1 MQNDSV
7 KKGHDK
13 NNNLMKF
20 KTTVL
25 ALALTIGAFSAQAQ
39 GSGKVTLK
47 ADIESANEKSDL
59 QISVLDLATK
69 DLVQRDVVS
78 NLYHCTLPLNQRYML
93 HFQKEGHPATRLII
107 DTNTPVEMSYFL
119 NIHLKLNNSESAM
132 ETGISVSAGKIMFD
146 ESKGNFDLS
155 QDGATGA
162 RMLALTYTSAA
173 PIVAKF

>member
-1 MQNDSV
+1 
-7 KKGHDK
+7 
-13 NNNLMKF
+13 MKI

-25 ALALTIGAFSAQAQ
+25 ALALIIGAFHALAQ

-47 ADIESANEKSDL
+47 AEIESANEKKDL

-93 HFQKEGHPATRLII
+93 HFQKEGHPATRLIV

-119 NIHLKLNNSESAM
+119 NIHLKLNNSESEM
-132 ETGISVSAGKIMFD
+132 ETGISVSAGKIVFNATT
-146 ESKGNFDLS
+146 GNFDLAQES
-155 QDGATGA
+155 AAGA
-162 RMLALTYTSAA
+162 RMLALSYTASA
-173 PIVAKF
+173 PVIAKY

>member
-1 MQNDSV
+1 MLNQSV
-7 KKGHDK
+7 KKAHDK

-20 KTTVL
+20 KTTIL
-25 ALALTIGAFSAQAQ
+25 ALAIISGAFSAHAQ

-47 ADIESANEKSDL
+47 AEIESANEKRDL

-119 NIHLKLNNSESAM
+119 NIHLKLNNSGSEM
-132 ETGISVSAGKIMFD
+132 ETGISVSAGKIIFD
-146 ESKGNFDLS
+146 EAKGNFDLA

-173 PIVAKF
+173 PVIAKF

>member
-1 MQNDSV
+1 
-7 KKGHDK
+7 
-13 NNNLMKF
+13 MKI

-25 ALALTIGAFSAQAQ
+25 AFAAIFGAIYSNAQ

-47 ADIESANEKSDL
+47 ADIESANEKRDL
-59 QISVLDLATK
+59 QISVLDLTTK

-107 DTNTPVEMSYFL
+107 DTKTPVEMSYFL
-119 NIHLKLNNSESAM
+119 NLSLKLNNSESAM
-132 ETGISVSAGKIMFD
+132 ETGISVSAGKIIFN
-146 ESKGNFDLS
+146 EAKGNFDLV
-155 QDGATGA
+155 QEGTTGA

-173 PIVAKF
+173 PLVAKF